1 MNFLD
6 FINKKNTLDANK
18 SKFFESYKASDTDKV
33 IKLIDKII
41 RKHVSANI
49 LMIKSPDETIIDGQR
64 YLTYTWGA
72 WTGEATSIKKFTI
85 LLLNYKISETSG
97 NVYSVSFMNG
107 QDWWNAQVGKKAKT
121 PLTIYSMGTSIIYM
135 LPLIYKVLNTGDF
148 NVNKSDIERYS
159 NQIFKEA
166 LTYKWHFN
174 ALTYDIYE
182 NLSDE
187 NISDMYRVSQMIDE
201 AVDKDVKSF
210 RADLK
215 QKVNN
220 AYNDWKSDKTKEK
233 REIRRQLE
241 QEYQTLLNAIRGGA
255 TTMEDIKV
263 ALKRNLNI
271 EIDIPESVKEAEKKV
286 ETYKDPKQQFKEMAV
301 YVNGVIKGIQPGV
314 ILCGAPGI
322 GKTYKVMQ
330 HLKAAGK
337 RLGQNLEVF
346 KGKASMRELYKSM
359 YEYQNAGDII
369 LIDDADSLVGKNAPE
384 DCINLLKAAL
394 DSTSDDEGRYV
405 TYKIAGRLTD
415 DDGTPIPKAFH
426 YRGGIIVITNYTID
440 KLDKAFR
447 GRVFTQTLRF
457 SNEQVLG
464 LIKEL
469 VPTMDSAHLSM
480 KSKMKAFD
488 YIANLVAAKA
498 KIDISIRMFVTC
510 SKLYENQVSMGDVTD
525 DDVKSMIKEQLE
537 NQALG

>member
-6 FINKKNTLDANK
+6 FINKKNTLDTNK

-72 WTGEATSIKKFTI
+72 WAGDATSIKKFTM
-85 LLLNYKISETSG
+85 LLLNYKMSETSG

-107 QDWWNAQVGKKAKT
+107 QEWWNAQVGKKAKT

-148 NVNKSDIERYS
+148 NVDKSDIERYS

-201 AVDKDVKSF
+201 AVDKDVKLF

-241 QEYQTLLNAIRGGA
+241 QEYQALLNAIRGGA

>member
-72 WTGEATSIKKFTI
+72 WTGEATSIKKFTM
-85 LLLNYKISETSG
+85 LLLNYKMSETSG

-107 QDWWNAQVGKKAKT
+107 QEWWNAQVGKKAKT

-148 NVNKSDIERYS
+148 NVDKSDIERYS

-201 AVDKDVKSF
+201 AVDRDVKSF

>member
-72 WTGEATSIKKFTI
+72 WTGEATSIKKFTM
-85 LLLNYKISETSG
+85 LLLNYKMSETSG

-107 QDWWNAQVGKKAKT
+107 QEWWNAQVGKKAKT

-135 LPLIYKVLNTGDF
+135 LPLIYKVLNTGNF
-148 NVNKSDIERYS
+148 NVDKSDIERYS

-201 AVDKDVKSF
+201 AVDKDVKLF

-241 QEYQTLLNAIRGGA
+241 QEYQALLNAIRGGA

-405 TYKIAGRLTD
+405 TYKVAGRLTD

>member
-72 WTGEATSIKKFTI
+72 WTGEATSIKKFTM

-107 QDWWNAQVGKKAKT
+107 QDWWNAQAGKKAKT

-241 QEYQTLLNAIRGGA
+241 QEYQALLNAIRGGA

>member
-72 WTGEATSIKKFTI
+72 WTGEATSIKKFTM
-85 LLLNYKISETSG
+85 LLLNYKMSETSG

-107 QDWWNAQVGKKAKT
+107 QEWWNAQVGKKAKT

-135 LPLIYKVLNTGDF
+135 LPVIYKVLNTGDF
-148 NVNKSDIERYS
+148 NVDKSDIERYS

-201 AVDKDVKSF
+201 AVDKDVKLF

-215 QKVNN
+215 QKINN

>member
-72 WTGEATSIKKFTI
+72 WTGEATSIKKFTM
-85 LLLNYKISETSG
+85 LLLNYKMSETSG

-107 QDWWNAQVGKKAKT
+107 QEWWNAQVGKKAKT

-201 AVDKDVKSF
+201 AVDKDVKLF

-220 AYNDWKSDKTKEK
+220 AYNNWKSDKTKEK

-405 TYKIAGRLTD
+405 TYKVAGRLTD

>member
-72 WTGEATSIKKFTI
+72 WTGEATSIKKFTM

-405 TYKIAGRLTD
+405 TYKVAGRLTD

>member
-72 WTGEATSIKKFTI
+72 WTGEATSIKKFTM
-85 LLLNYKISETSG
+85 LLLNYKMSETSG

-107 QDWWNAQVGKKAKT
+107 QEWWNAQAGKKGKT

-148 NVNKSDIERYS
+148 NVDKSDIERYS

-201 AVDKDVKSF
+201 AVDRDVKSF

>member
-72 WTGEATSIKKFTI
+72 WTGEATSIKKFTM
-85 LLLNYKISETSG
+85 LLLNYKMSETSG

-148 NVNKSDIERYS
+148 NVNKNDIERYS

-241 QEYQTLLNAIRGGA
+241 QEYQALLNAIRGGA

>member
-72 WTGEATSIKKFTI
+72 WTGEATSIKKFTM

-148 NVNKSDIERYS
+148 NVDKSDIERYS

-187 NISDMYRVSQMIDE
+187 NISDMYRVGQMIDE

>member
-72 WTGEATSIKKFTI
+72 WTGEATSIKKFTM
-85 LLLNYKISETSG
+85 LLLNYKMSETSG

-107 QDWWNAQVGKKAKT
+107 QEWWNAQVGKKAKT
-121 PLTIYSMGTSIIYM
+121 LLTIYSMGTSIIYM

-148 NVNKSDIERYS
+148 NVDKSDIERYS

-241 QEYQTLLNAIRGGA
+241 QEYQALLNAIRGGA

>member
-72 WTGEATSIKKFTI
+72 WTGEATSIKKFTM
-85 LLLNYKISETSG
+85 LLLNYKMSETSG

-107 QDWWNAQVGKKAKT
+107 QEWWNAQVGKKAKT
-121 PLTIYSMGTSIIYM
+121 PLTIYIMGTSIIYM

-148 NVNKSDIERYS
+148 NVDKSDIERYS

-241 QEYQTLLNAIRGGA
+241 QEYQALLNAIRGGA

>member
-72 WTGEATSIKKFTI
+72 WTGEATSIKKFTM
-85 LLLNYKISETSG
+85 LLLNYKMSETSG

-107 QDWWNAQVGKKAKT
+107 QEWWNAQAGKKGKT

-148 NVNKSDIERYS
+148 NVDKSDIERYS

-166 LTYKWHFN
+166 LTYKWRFN

-201 AVDKDVKSF
+201 AVDRDVKSF

>member
-72 WTGEATSIKKFTI
+72 WTGEATSIKKFTM
-85 LLLNYKISETSG
+85 LLLNYKMSETSG

-107 QDWWNAQVGKKAKT
+107 QEWWNAQVGKKSKT

-135 LPLIYKVLNTGDF
+135 LPLIYKVLNTSDF

>member
-72 WTGEATSIKKFTI
+72 WTGDATSIKKFTM
-85 LLLNYKISETSG
+85 LLLNYKMSETSG

-107 QDWWNAQVGKKAKT
+107 QEWWNAQVGKKAKT

-148 NVNKSDIERYS
+148 NVDKSDIEKYS

-166 LTYKWHFN
+166 LAYKWHFN

-201 AVDKDVKSF
+201 AVDKDVKLF

>member
-72 WTGEATSIKKFTI
+72 WTGEATSIKKFTM
-85 LLLNYKISETSG
+85 LLLNYKMSETSG

-107 QDWWNAQVGKKAKT
+107 QEWWNAQVGKKSKT

-241 QEYQTLLNAIRGGA
+241 QEYQALLNAIRGGA

>member
-72 WTGEATSIKKFTI
+72 WTGEATSIKKFTM

-107 QDWWNAQVGKKAKT
+107 QEWWNAQVGKKAKT

-174 ALTYDIYE
+174 ALTYDIYG

>member
-6 FINKKNTLDANK
+6 FINKKNTLDTNK

-72 WTGEATSIKKFTI
+72 WTGEATSIKKFTM

-241 QEYQTLLNAIRGGA
+241 QEYQALLNAIRGGA

>member
-72 WTGEATSIKKFTI
+72 WTGEATSIKKFTM
-85 LLLNYKISETSG
+85 LLLNYKMSETSG

-107 QDWWNAQVGKKAKT
+107 QEWWNAQVGKKAKT

-148 NVNKSDIERYS
+148 NVDKSDIERYS

-215 QKVNN
+215 QKINN

>member
-72 WTGEATSIKKFTI
+72 WTGEATSIKKFTM

-107 QDWWNAQVGKKAKT
+107 QEWWNAQVGKKAKT

-405 TYKIAGRLTD
+405 TYKVAGRLTD

>member
-72 WTGEATSIKKFTI
+72 WTGEATSIKKFTM
-85 LLLNYKISETSG
+85 LLLNYKMSETSG

-107 QDWWNAQVGKKAKT
+107 QEWWNAQVGKKAKT

-148 NVNKSDIERYS
+148 NVDKSDIERYS

-241 QEYQTLLNAIRGGA
+241 QEYQALLNAIRGGA

-263 ALKRNLNI
+263 ALKRNLNV

-457 SNEQVLG
+457 SNEQVLS

>member
-18 SKFFESYKASDTDKV
+18 SKFFESYKASDTDQV

-72 WTGEATSIKKFTI
+72 WTGEATSIKKFTM
-85 LLLNYKISETSG
+85 LLLNYKMSETSG

-263 ALKRNLNI
+263 ALKRNLNV

>member
-72 WTGEATSIKKFTI
+72 WTGEATSIKKFTM
-85 LLLNYKISETSG
+85 LLLNYKMSETSG

-107 QDWWNAQVGKKAKT
+107 QEWWNAQVGKKSKT

-148 NVNKSDIERYS
+148 NVDKSDIERYS

-241 QEYQTLLNAIRGGA
+241 QEYQALLNAIRGGA

>member
-72 WTGEATSIKKFTI
+72 WTGEATSIKKFTM
-85 LLLNYKISETSG
+85 LLLNYKMSETSG

-107 QDWWNAQVGKKAKT
+107 QEWWNAQVGKKAKT

-148 NVNKSDIERYS
+148 NVDKSDIERYS

-187 NISDMYRVSQMIDE
+187 NISDMYRVNQMIDE
-201 AVDKDVKSF
+201 AVDKDVKLF

-241 QEYQTLLNAIRGGA
+241 QEYQALLNAIRGGA

-405 TYKIAGRLTD
+405 TYKVAGRLTD

>member
-72 WTGEATSIKKFTI
+72 WTGEATSIKKFTM
-85 LLLNYKISETSG
+85 LLLNYKMSETSG

-107 QDWWNAQVGKKAKT
+107 QEWWNAQVGKKAKT

-182 NLSDE
+182 NLSNE

-201 AVDKDVKSF
+201 AVDKDVKLF

-241 QEYQTLLNAIRGGA
+241 QEYQALLNAIRGGA

>member
-72 WTGEATSIKKFTI
+72 WTGEATSIKKFTM
-85 LLLNYKISETSG
+85 LLLNYKMSETSG

-107 QDWWNAQVGKKAKT
+107 QEWWNAQVGKKSKT

>member
-72 WTGEATSIKKFTI
+72 WTGEATSIKKFTMF
-85 LLLNYKISETSG
+85 LLNYKMSETSG

-107 QDWWNAQVGKKAKT
+107 QEWWNAQVGKKAKT

-148 NVNKSDIERYS
+148 NVDKSDIERYS

-241 QEYQTLLNAIRGGA
+241 QEYQALLNAIRGGA

-263 ALKRNLNI
+263 ALKRNLNV

-464 LIKEL
+464 LIKDL

>member
-72 WTGEATSIKKFTI
+72 WTGEATSIKKFTM

-148 NVNKSDIERYS
+148 NVDKSDIERYS

-405 TYKIAGRLTD
+405 TYKVAGRLTD

>member
-72 WTGEATSIKKFTI
+72 WTGEATSIKKFTM

-271 EIDIPESVKEAEKKV
+271 EIDIPGSVKEAEKKV